1 MLREDRE
8 ARLRERVQALL
19 RQSDLELVDV
29 ELTGSSRGF
38 VVRVLVDKPGGVS
51 VEDCAR
57 VSRAVGDDF
66 EAAEAIPG
74 RYILEVSSPGI
85 DRPLKRREDFER
97 FVGERAEVITVE
109 MIGEQRDHRGTLAGF
124 DAATDSVM
132 IALES
137 GSTVAIPLGAIR
149 RAHLRRDPW
158 GKEGGKG
165 HADNPR
171 NAGGSWNAKP
181 RRVKKK
187 R

>member
-1 MLREDRE
+1 MREDRE
-8 ARLRERVQALL
+8 ARRRERVTALL

-29 ELTGSSRGF
+29 ELGGSPGGL

-57 VSRAVGDDF
+57 VSRAVGDDL

-74 RYILEVSSPGI
+74 RYVLEVSSPGI
-85 DRPLKRREDFER
+85 DRPLKRREDYER
-97 FVGERAEVITVE
+97 FVGEQVNVVTVE
-109 MIGEQRDHRGTLAGF
+109 KIGEQRDHRGTLAGF

-132 IALES
+132 LALES
-137 GSTVAIPLGAIR
+137 GSTVAIPLGAIH
-149 RAHLRRDPW
+149 RARLRRDPW
-158 GKEGGKG
+158 GKAGGKG
-165 HADNPR
+165 DAENQR
-171 NAGGSWNAKP
+171 NAGKL